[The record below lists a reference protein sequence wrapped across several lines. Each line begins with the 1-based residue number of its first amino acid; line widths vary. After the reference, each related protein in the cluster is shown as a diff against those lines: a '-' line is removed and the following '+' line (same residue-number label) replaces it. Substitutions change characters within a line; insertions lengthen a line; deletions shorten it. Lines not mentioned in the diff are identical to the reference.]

1 MPLLFALVHPRS
13 LVKSSKFE
21 NGLVLKSERHTFPVS
36 PIGHHLADSLSKS
49 SRFLELL
56 DKAVKWADTEI
67 EEILLSSS
75 PAVYSTIWSEFGNTS
90 GKNPQTCQN
99 ILENMGSFKQAQ
111 CIRISLGEWLVTI
124 LNDLAVKRRQSS
136 S

>member
-90 GKNPQTCQN
+90 GKNPSNMPEHSGKHGIVQT
-99 ILENMGSFKQAQ
+99 GT
-111 CIRISLGEWLVTI
+111 VYPH
-124 LNDLAVKRRQSS
+124 QSR
-136 S
+136 